1 MYANQVG
8 LFIKRIQTEA
18 SIRESEDALN
28 KVLLANNEFI
38 ESNSDTIDYGK
49 MTDSILS
56 MTGAKCVVYNSFE
69 DNGIEYKTEAI
80 SGFIEVRKI
89 LSSLL
94 GYELINKKWKYDDI
108 MSSRIKNNIIT
119 RFKSLNELTGII
131 PKPIAK
137 LIDKTFN
144 LGEVAIAKI
153 NIYGKDEGYFT
164 LFFGGGN
171 SIQNIRIV
179 ELYTLQA
186 GLFIKRKQ
194 AEVALKNSEQMLQ
207 NILEHFPGDVFWKDK
222 NAIFIGCNTSFAKSN
237 GLENQTDIIQKTDFD
252 LTQNQNE
259 ANYYRKDDYEVMN
272 TGISKLHIEE
282 MIQQKNGRVLWSDT
296 NKIPIRDTV
305 GKIIGLLGVV
315 TDITERKLTQDALKE
330 SEQMLQYVLN
340 NFPGLIYWKDTQSK
354 YMGCN
359 QSFAIIAGLDSSS
372 EITHKTDYDLAW
384 VESDANKFIVDD
396 NEVMNTGKEM
406 LHKVETLIQ
415 HNNKILWFDTSKI
428 PLFNTKG
435 SIIGVLGV
443 SIDITERKQA
453 EDELQKLNDEL
464 EARVKNRTNELE
476 KSNSSLFLA
485 EEKFRT
491 VADFTYGWEYWIS
504 LKSEILYMSPS
515 VERITGYSA
524 TEFINDPELLN
535 EIIHPAD
542 KTHWENHINTRKNN
556 INRKKHKE
564 INFRILTKSGEVKWI
579 GHVS

>member
-1 MYANQVG
+1 MIHQDITERKKAEEILRNNEVYLKKTLLASTELIDSVSSTIDFEKINNTILEISGAICSVFNLYDENEAIFTTKAIGGFNNINKKASTYLGFEIINKTWKLNPSLEAKINNKIFHECGSFNELVDDYIPKPIVRIIEKTYNLGNIIIVRVKINNVTVGDVTLLFAKGESIRNKEIIELYANQVG

-296 NKIPIRDTV
+296 NKIPIRD
-305 GKIIGLLGVV
+305 I
-315 TDITERKLTQDALKE
+315 
-330 SEQMLQYVLN
+330 
-340 NFPGLIYWKDTQSK
+340 
-354 YMGCN
+354 
-359 QSFAIIAGLDSSS
+359 
-372 EITHKTDYDLAW
+372 
-384 VESDANKFIVDD
+384 
-396 NEVMNTGKEM
+396 
-406 LHKVETLIQ
+406 
-415 HNNKILWFDTSKI
+415 
-428 PLFNTKG
+428 
-435 SIIGVLGV
+435 
-443 SIDITERKQA
+443 
-453 EDELQKLNDEL
+453 
-464 EARVKNRTNELE
+464 NRTDEW
-476 KSNSSLFLA
+476 F
-485 EEKFRT
+485 
-491 VADFTYGWEYWIS
+491 YGS
-504 LKSEILYMSPS
+504 
-515 VERITGYSA
+515 
-524 TEFINDPELLN
+524 
-535 EIIHPAD
+535 
-542 KTHWENHINTRKNN
+542 
-556 INRKKHKE
+556 
-564 INFRILTKSGEVKWI
+564 
-579 GHVS
+579 